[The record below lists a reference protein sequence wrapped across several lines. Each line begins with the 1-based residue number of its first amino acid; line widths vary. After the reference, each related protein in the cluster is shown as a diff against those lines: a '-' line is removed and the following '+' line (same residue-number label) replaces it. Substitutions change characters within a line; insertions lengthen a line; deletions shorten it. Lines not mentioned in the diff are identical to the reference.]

1 MALRTAVVLII
12 GCVVAA
18 TPWPG
23 HARPRSPATT
33 VKAAPPPKTIFVGP
47 RGDPVRAL
55 PPGHDGRLVFA
66 VESSARHTVPAAH
79 LPILDR
85 LGKEIARGGDVTLTG
100 ACNGH
105 PERVRQA
112 ATCAGGE
119 TIGISAYRTPAAH
132 RKAGAPHEGFS
143 VIKLTS
149 LPAVHRGQARAN
161 LIGRSIDEIAH
172 SDAVI
177 CTYGRTGTLI
187 EFGVA
192 FEEKKP
198 IGVLVGLGGISDEL
212 KGLVKTVAKAG
223 KKSAA
228 PIIFDSDPTRLVR
241 RLRKATLEFKKLG
254 IRGQLGDT

>member
-1 MALRTAVVLII
+1 MPLRVALFLIV
-12 GCVVAA
+12 GWLVAA
-18 TPWPG
+18 PRPG
-23 HARPRSPATT
+23 HAAPRFTVST
-33 VKAAPPPKTIFVGP
+33 VKPAPVPRTIFVGP
-47 RGDPVRAL
+47 RGDPVKAL
-55 PPGHDGRLVFA
+55 PQGKPGRLVFA
-66 VESSARHTVPAAH
+66 VESSARHVVPPSH

-85 LGKEIARGGDVTLTG
+85 LGREIARGGDVALTG

-112 ATCAGGE
+112 VTCAGGA

-149 LPAVHRGQARAN
+149 LPAVHRGQDRAN

-177 CTYGRTGTLI
+177 CTFGRTGTLI

-198 IGVLVGLGGISDEL
+198 IGVLTGLGGISDEL
-212 KGLVKTVAKAG
+212 KGLINAVAKAG

-228 PIIFDSDPTRLVR
+228 PIIFDSNPTRLVR
-241 RLRKATLEFKKLG
+241 RLRKATLEFKQLG
-254 IRGQLGDT
+254 VTGQLGDT